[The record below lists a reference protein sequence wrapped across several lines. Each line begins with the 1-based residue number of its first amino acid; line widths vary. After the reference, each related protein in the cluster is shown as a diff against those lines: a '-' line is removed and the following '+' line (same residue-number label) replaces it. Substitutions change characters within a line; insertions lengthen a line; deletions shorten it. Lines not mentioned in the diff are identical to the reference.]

1 MVRMSTVY
9 HLVPPSVVVVNHFLI
24 LSRKPIGTALGSSC
38 LKSGTG
44 KNMFSF
50 DPDDIRSMHILVY
63 TIILH
68 FMHLLA
74 TF

>member
-1 MVRMSTVY
+1 M
-9 HLVPPSVVVVNHFLI
+9 
-24 LSRKPIGTALGSSC
+24 GSSC

-50 DPDDIRSMHILVY
+50 DPDDIRSMHIFVY
-63 TIILH
+63 TTILN